1 MEFIIDHR
9 EKIKQLILDKN
20 LENTHCENLDLGD
33 YLFKLNEENVIVVE
47 RKTIEDLASSIKDG
61 RYREQKARLLQHF
74 NKNQII
80 YVIEGNL
87 LNNNKS
93 FNYNKV
99 KKSTIYSSLINLG
112 LRDGICMFH
121 TNNSEET
128 IELLENIYL
137 KIKKQ
142 GNSFLKN
149 TTSQEDSLIKSYQMS
164 KGSNLTPELV
174 YQMQLCTIPGISKK
188 YALAI
193 MEAYPD
199 LRQLIQ
205 SLILLES
212 DKRVELVKNIKYKN
226 GDKFRRVGKKVAEN
240 LDKFMFS

>member
-9 EKIKQLILDKN
+9 EKIKQQLIEKK
-20 LENTHCENLDLGD
+20 LENTKCENLDLGD
-33 YLFKLNEENVIVVE
+33 YLFKLNDENILIIE

-74 NKNQII
+74 KKNQIVYI
-80 YVIEGNL
+80 IEGNL
-87 LNNNKS
+87 LKNNRS
-93 FNYNKV
+93 FHYNKV
-99 KKSTIYSSLINLG
+99 SKSTIYSSLINLG

-121 TNNSEET
+121 TANSIET
-128 IELLENIYL
+128 IDLLENIYF

-142 GNSFLKN
+142 GTTFLNK
-149 TTSQEDSLIKSYQMS
+149 TTTLEDTLIKSCQMNKS
-164 KGSNLTPELV
+164 SNLTPNLV

-205 SLILLES
+205 SLILLDSE
-212 DKRVELVKNIKYKN
+212 KRIELVKNIKYQK
-226 GDKFRRVGKKVAEN
+226 GDKFRKIGKKVAEN

>member
-9 EKIKQLILDKN
+9 EKIKQLLIEKN
-20 LENTHCENLDLGD
+20 LENTHCDNLDIGD
-33 YLFKLNEENVIVVE
+33 YLFKLNDENFIIIE

-61 RYREQKARLLQHF
+61 RYREQKSRLLQHF

-80 YVIEGNL
+80 YIIEGDL
-87 LNNNKS
+87 LKNNRS
-93 FNYNKV
+93 FHYNKV
-99 KKSTIYSSLINLG
+99 SKSTIYSSLINLG

-121 TNNSEET
+121 TNNPLET
-128 IELLENIYL
+128 IELLENIYF

-142 GNSFLKN
+142 GKKFLKTS
-149 TTSQEDSLIKSYQMS
+149 TTQEDNLLKSYQMTKS
-164 KGSNLTPELV
+164 SNITPKLV

-199 LRQLIQ
+199 LRQLVQ

-212 DKRVELVKNIKYKN
+212 DKRIELVKNIKYKN

>member
-20 LENTHCENLDLGD
+20 LENTHCKNLDLGD

-149 TTSQEDSLIKSYQMS
+149 TTSQDDSLIKSYQMT
-164 KGSNLTPELV
+164 KGSN
-174 YQMQLCTIPGISKK
+174 
-188 YALAI
+188 
-193 MEAYPD
+193 
-199 LRQLIQ
+199 
-205 SLILLES
+205 
-212 DKRVELVKNIKYKN
+212 
-226 GDKFRRVGKKVAEN
+226 
-240 LDKFMFS
+240 